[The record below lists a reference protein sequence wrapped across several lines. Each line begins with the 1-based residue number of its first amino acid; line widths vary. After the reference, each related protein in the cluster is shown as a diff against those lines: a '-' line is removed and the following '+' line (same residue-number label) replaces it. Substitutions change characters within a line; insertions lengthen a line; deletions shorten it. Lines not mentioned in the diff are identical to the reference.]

1 MLEKVATFA
10 QAIQLKHIPN
20 YTTMR
25 TFFIALFA
33 CLFLTTSDPLYGQS
47 YTFKQESLPCL
58 NKKFTIVAHVF
69 RDSFGLALFS
79 ESLAN
84 LAVENMNTFF
94 KPMCASFE
102 ICEFR
107 YHDNWQHDV
116 VEMPDDEIPEITT
129 KYNVERRINMYF
141 VTAFSSAYDACGLAE
156 LGGIGNPTSS
166 FILIRKDCVNTRV
179 FAHEMGHFFGLK
191 HTFEG
196 NGSELVDGSNCV
208 TEGDGICDTP
218 ADPYIE
224 GEPLE
229 QYVDGSCRF
238 INQKQDS
245 DGNYYNPDLGNIM
258 SYYECD
264 TCGFTWGQMNAMA
277 QAYLASVVKFW

>member
-1 MLEKVATFA
+1 
-10 QAIQLKHIPN
+10 
-20 YTTMR
+20 MR
-25 TFFIALFA
+25 TFFIALTA
-33 CLFLTTSDPLYGQS
+33 TLFLMHSNPLDAQS
-47 YTFKQESLPCL
+47 YRFKQESLPCL

-69 RDSFGLALFS
+69 RDSLGLTLFS
-79 ESLAN
+79 ETLTKLA
-84 LAVENMNTFF
+84 LENVNDFF
-94 KPMCASFE
+94 APMCASFE

-116 VEMPDDEIPEITT
+116 VENPDDEMPEITT

-141 VTAFSSAYDACGLAE
+141 VFGFTSPYNACGLAE

-166 FILIRKDCVNTRV
+166 YILIRKDCVNTRV
-179 FAHEMGHFFGLK
+179 LAHELGHFFGLK

-196 NGSELVDGSNCV
+196 SGSELVDGSNCT

-218 ADPYIE
+218 ADPYVA
-224 GEPLE
+224 GEDLV

-238 INQKQDS
+238 ISPKQDTA
-245 DGNYYNPDLGNIM
+245 GNYYNPDLGNIM

-264 TCGFTWGQMNAMA
+264 TCGFTWGQLNAMA
-277 QAYLASVVKFW
+277 QTYLASVVKFW